1 MLLFVYEAVQ
11 DRYEVFSYRIS
22 TVDNL
27 VDYFLIGANKGQEPA
42 TPLQKDT
49 DATDFIFY
57 SKERKRL
64 FKIKLYNRI
73 FVCAFNRCEN
83 ADHQND

>member
-1 MLLFVYEAVQ
+1 MTTL
-11 DRYEVFSYRIS
+11 
-22 TVDNL
+22 VDNL

-57 SKERKRL
+57 FKERKRL
-64 FKIKLYNRI
+64 FLIKLYNRI